1 MAIET
6 IRGRYRLHRFPPR
19 QRHLQAEQLTPGIT
33 PADYQRQLMDGFQE
47 GLQKGFEQGMTEGQ
61 EQAFR
66 KVIRRDTMKAVVR
79 DTLKAAWPGNRK
91 GVSSLSKQRNRWKPS
106 LAK

>member
-33 PADYQRQLMDGFQE
+33 AADYQRQLMDGFQE
-47 GLQKGFEQGMTEGQ
+47 GLQKGFEQGMTEGHEFFSPQ
-61 EQAFR
+61 LGQTVAMR
-66 KVIRRDTMKAVVR
+66 GRGR
-79 DTLKAAWPGNRK
+79 
-91 GVSSLSKQRNRWKPS
+91 
-106 LAK
+106 

>member
-33 PADYQRQLMDGFQE
+33 AADYQRQLMDGFRE
-47 GLQKGFEQGMTEGQ
+47 GLQKGFEQG
-61 EQAFR
+61 
-66 KVIRRDTMKAVVR
+66 
-79 DTLKAAWPGNRK
+79 
-91 GVSSLSKQRNRWKPS
+91 
-106 LAK
+106 

>member
-33 PADYQRQLMDGFQE
+33 PADYQRQLMDGFRE

-61 EQAFR
+61 SRAFR

-79 DTLKAAWPGNRK
+79 DTLKAAWPGSRK
-91 GVSSLSKQRNRWKPS
+91 GASSLNEPPSRWRLSP
-106 LAK
+106 AK